1 MFSKVL
7 VANRGEI
14 AVRVIRGAQSAG
26 YQTVAVYSDA
36 DAEALHVKTAD
47 QAVHIGPS
55 TVSESYLVID
65 KLIAAAKQSGADAI
79 HPGYGF
85 LAENA
90 DFARACTDNG
100 ITFIGP
106 TPVAIEL
113 MGSKRLS
120 KAKMIAAGVPCV
132 PGSDPSENQTDDALV
147 QAAKDMGLP
156 VMVKASAGGG
166 GRGMRL
172 VHQESELVSGIESA
186 RAEAISSFGN
196 GELIVEKAV
205 IEPRHVEIQV
215 FADNHGNVVHLG
227 ERDCSVQRRHQ
238 KLIEESP
245 SPAVDENLRAAM
257 GAAAVQAAASVEYRG
272 AGTVEFL
279 LDKSGEFYFLE
290 MNTRLQ
296 VEHPVTELVTGTDL
310 VAWQLLVAA
319 GETLPL
325 TQDQISLNGWAIE
338 VRICAESPADNF
350 LPQTGEVIGFSPA
363 TGEGIRFDHCLQ
375 QNGIVS
381 PFYDSM
387 QGKLIAHGPSRA
399 VALRRLC
406 TALANTQIFGLPTN
420 RDFLGDMLAHPQF
433 ASGEFSTAF
442 IEQYFPQESLTA
454 EASSLQTGLAAL
466 ALYLDDAQRLSQNPA
481 VNADQLNWNSGGE
494 SNATILLKNRD
505 DATVVHLNVN
515 RSGEYQIT
523 VGSETIQI
531 EQASVAGGQL
541 AYRHQGIRNNAPYA
555 RENNDLWI
563 DANGI
568 QQFTDASLEPPKGP
582 EEGADG
588 RVLAPM
594 DGSVMQVLATP
605 NQRVEIG
612 DTLVILEAMKM
623 EMRLTAKAGGVVKQ
637 VEAKEGDVVKQRQ
650 LLVFF
655 EPDDE

>member
-36 DAEALHVKTAD
+36 DADALHVKTAD

-55 TVSESYLVID
+55 TVAESYLVID

-90 DFARACTDNG
+90 DFARACSGNG

-106 TPVAIEL
+106 TPEAIDL

-132 PGSDPSENQTDDALV
+132 PGSDPSENQTDAALV
-147 QAAKDMGLP
+147 QAALDMGLP

-172 VHQESELVSGIESA
+172 VHEQSEIENAIESA
-186 RAEAISSFGN
+186 RAEAISAFGN

-245 SPAVDENLRAAM
+245 SPAVDEALRAEM
-257 GAAAVQAAASVEYRG
+257 GAAAVQAAASVNYRG

-319 GETLPL
+319 GEILPL
-325 TQDQISLNGWAIE
+325 TQEQISLNGWAIE
-338 VRICAESPADNF
+338 VRLCAESPADNF
-350 LPQTGEVIGFSPA
+350 LPQTGKVIGFSPA

-375 QNGIVS
+375 QDGIVS

-399 VALRRLC
+399 VALRRLR

-420 RDFLGDMLAHPQF
+420 RDFLGQMLAHPQF

-442 IEQYFPQESLTA
+442 IEQHFPQDSLTA
-454 EASSLQTGLAAL
+454 EASSLQTSLAAL
-466 ALYLDDAQRLSQNPA
+466 ALYLDDAAKLAEIST

-494 SNATILLKNRD
+494 SNANLLLKNRD
-505 DATVVHLNVN
+505 DASSVHLKVS
-515 RSGEYQIT
+515 RDGQFQIT
-523 VGSETIQI
+523 VGEQTLVI
-531 EQASVAGGQL
+531 EQASLNGDTLSYVSD
-541 AYRHQGIRNNAPYA
+541 GIRGSVQYA
-555 RENNDLWI
+555 RDANDIWI
-563 DANGI
+563 DADGI
-568 QQFTDASLEPPKGP
+568 QKFTDASLAAPKGP

-594 DGSVMQVLATP
+594 DGSVMQVLAKP
-605 NQRVEIG
+605 NQRVAVG

-623 EMRLTAKAGGVVKQ
+623 EMRLTAKATGVVKQ
-637 VEAKEGDVVKQRQ
+637 VEVAAGDVVKQRQ

-655 EPDDE
+655 EPDEE